1 MSQANP
7 PRFDA
12 EPPKRGWFGRNWL
25 WFVPT
30 VIVLP
35 ILLCAGCFGG
45 IFFSVVAAIKGSD
58 AYKLA
63 LERVQQSPDVQAQL
77 GEPITDATVLP
88 MGNIQFTNGEGTA
101 DMFFSVKG
109 PKGSANVVVEA
120 ETTAGA
126 WHFDKLEVTC
136 DADGTKIDLSE
147 EHVPNADDAPAF
159 APDADEAAAESGNAE
174 ESEEGPAPPLE
185 INVE

>member
-1 MSQANP
+1 MSTMSQVPP

-45 IFFSVVAAIKGSD
+45 LFFIGVAALKGNP
-58 AYKLA
+58 AYQQA
-63 LERVQQSPDVQAQL
+63 LKRVQDNPEVQAQL
-77 GEPITDATVLP
+77 GQPIDDATVLP
-88 MGNIQFTNGEGTA
+88 QGQFNLENGEGTA
-101 DMFFSVKG
+101 KFFFSVKG
-109 PKGSANVVVEA
+109 PKGSANVIAEA
-120 ETTAGA
+120 ETTDGN
-126 WHFDKLEVTC
+126 WHYDKLELTC

-147 EHVPNADDAPAF
+147 AHVPNADDAPAF
-159 APDADEAAAESGNAE
+159 APDADEAAAAE
-174 ESEEGPAPPLE
+174 GTDDDSPAPALE